1 MTRFPSFL
9 PLLPILL
16 VCSGLCATFAEAPR
30 VLDLDGR
37 PVDPFA
43 EHEGRLT
50 VLLFT
55 RIDCPISNRYAPEVK
70 RIHEAFAPRGV
81 VFHLVYVDA
90 DETAQMIRD
99 HIRDYGYSF
108 TALRDPE
115 HVLVRRAEATVTPE
129 AAVFSA
135 DGRLVYRGRI
145 DDWYAAFGKSRPAP
159 TELNLRDALEAAL
172 AGRDVAVPRTKAIGC
187 FIPDPR

>member
-1 MTRFPSFL
+1 L
-9 PLLPILL
+9 PVLLILL
-16 VCSGLCATFAEAPR
+16 VCWGLSARSADPPR

-37 PVDPFA
+37 SVDPFA

-70 RIHEAFAPRGV
+70 RIYEAFAPRGV

-90 DETAQMIRD
+90 DETAQMIRA
-99 HIRDYGYSF
+99 HIKDYGYPF

-135 DGRLVYRGRI
+135 AGRLIYRGRI

-159 TELNLRDALEAAL
+159 VELNLRDAQEAAL
-172 AGRDVAVPRTKAIGC
+172 AGRDIAVPRTKAIGC
-187 FIPDPR
+187 YIPDPR